1 MWSTIVVVVVVVV
14 YTVLEAQT
22 NKRSSKSSIINL
34 FRSNLRKSL
43 SGTSVRV
50 ITGNEIEHDR
60 TICSVVQLIGTI
72 LTISQ
77 GKHPI
82 DHTVFYNMLNNN
94 STYSKPLGCSG
105 FYCHTDL
112 L

>member
-1 MWSTIVVVVVVVV
+1 MWSTIVVVVVVVVVVV

-82 DHTVFYNMLNNN
+82 DHTVFYMYNTLNNN

-105 FYCHTDL
+105 FI
-112 L
+112 

>member
-1 MWSTIVVVVVVVV
+1 MWSTIVVVVVV

-22 NKRSSKSSIINL
+22 NKRSSIINL

-82 DHTVFYNMLNNN
+82 DHTVFYNTLNNN

-105 FYCHTDL
+105 FI
-112 L
+112 

>member
-1 MWSTIVVVVVVVV
+1 MWSTIVVVVVVV

-34 FRSNLRKSL
+34 FRSNLRKCL
-43 SGTSVRV
+43 SGPLVRV

-60 TICSVVQLIGTI
+60 TICSVVQLIETI

-77 GKHPI
+77 GKNPI
-82 DHTVFYNMLNNN
+82 YPIHTALTTNHSVAQFLLNFIAIQI
-94 STYSKPLGCSG
+94 L
-105 FYCHTDL
+105 
-112 L
+112 